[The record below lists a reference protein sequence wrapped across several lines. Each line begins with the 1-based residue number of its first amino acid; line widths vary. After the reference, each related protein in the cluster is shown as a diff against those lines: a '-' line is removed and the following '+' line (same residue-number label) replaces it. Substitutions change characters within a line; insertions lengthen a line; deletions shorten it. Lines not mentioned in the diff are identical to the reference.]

1 MYIIRKLKI
10 SIFYK
15 QTFLSSHLMDVS
27 FDFLDAF
34 LENDQSDDIYEQQ
47 QGTLPEFFDVDSI
60 TNSVVKQFAFDALN
74 VLEDDFNEAKYGL
87 GANNVKQ

>member
-1 MYIIRKLKI
+1 
-10 SIFYK
+10 
-15 QTFLSSHLMDVS
+15 MDVS